1 MPELIPEE
9 FNAFLADLGQ
19 AVLWR
24 PSRVCPCRNR
34 SSGAARAD
42 CPVCA
47 GLGVVWDAGVA
58 SIAAMTGVKAQRSWA
73 EFGRWENG
81 DTVLT
86 LPSDQPIYAMGE
98 GDRVMLLHSSEP
110 FSLVVPWGGTI
121 SGQVVSIS
129 ACTSV
134 DFDPEA
140 ETPEVT
146 LPIPR
151 VEPNGTLSWA
161 SGAPPSGTQ
170 VAVTGRR
177 RPEYFCLQ
185 DFPQD
190 RAHHQ
195 GRELPRRV
203 VLRRFDVWGR

>member
-1 MPELIPEE
+1 MTELIPEE
-9 FNAFLADLGQ
+9 FNAFLVSIGQ
-19 AVLWR
+19 SVRWR
-24 PSRVCPCRNR
+24 PSRACPCRNP

-42 CPVCA
+42 CPVCS
-47 GLGVVWDAGVA
+47 GLGVVWDTGVA
-58 SIAAMTGVKAQRSWA
+58 SIAAMTGVKAQRAWA
-73 EFGRWENG
+73 DFGRWESG

-98 GDRVMLLHSSEP
+98 GDRVTLLHSSEP
-110 FSLVVPWGGTI
+110 FSIVVPWGGRVT
-121 SGQVVSIS
+121 GEVESI
-129 ACTSV
+129 ATCTSV
-134 DFDPEA
+134 DFNPEA
-140 ETPEVT
+140 EVADVSW
-146 LPIPR
+146 PIPT
-151 VEPNGTLSWA
+151 VGANGTLSWA
-161 SGAPPSGTQ
+161 SGAPPVGTQ

-195 GRELPRRV
+195 GRALPRRV